1 MVNVY
6 EFAEDVKA
14 LVEDVVRTL
23 SSYFNHIDTS
33 RIICVRTR
41 KSRSRAIARIH
52 GLPSIWRFALNLKP
66 HYIIEVIAENYDPL
80 PHGEKIKTVI
90 HELLHIP
97 PKFSGGL
104 RPHGRYVNSRVVE
117 KLYLEYIKQKRSST

>member
-6 EFAEDVKA
+6 EVAEDVKA
-14 LVEDVVRTL
+14 LVEDVVKTL
-23 SSYFNHIDTS
+23 SNHFNHIDTS

-66 HYIIEVIAENYDPL
+66 HYVIEVIAENYDPL
-80 PHGEKIKTVI
+80 PHEEKVKTII

-104 RPHGRYVNSRVVE
+104 RPHGRYVNSGVVE
-117 KLYLEYIKQKRSST
+117 KLYREYIKKKMSST